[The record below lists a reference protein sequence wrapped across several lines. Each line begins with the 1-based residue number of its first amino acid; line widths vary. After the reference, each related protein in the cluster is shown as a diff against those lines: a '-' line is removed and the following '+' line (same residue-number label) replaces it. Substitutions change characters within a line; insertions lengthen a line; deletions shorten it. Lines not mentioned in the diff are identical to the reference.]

1 MDQLITAAGPPS
13 QGVSR
18 HRMAGISAATPRG
31 GENALLSLSAGTYNT
46 AAGCFSL
53 QSNLIGDFNAR
64 LELPHP
70 GLTLVAKRSKLK
82 SYISRMT
89 VALSSGVFVLP
100 ALTPSAQPQTRP
112 WWFYGCPKGVVAQIP
127 GDVPGPGT
135 AGWTQYQSCLQ
146 QNLSVSPQQSAQI
159 APILANEGRKV
170 IAIRN
175 NNSLSG
181 VEKIQEV
188 TSLQKQSDPQLK
200 AILSSAQ
207 YDKLKVVRYQ
217 AVRWVT
223 QKRLGWQ

>member
-1 MDQLITAAGPPS
+1 M
-13 QGVSR
+13 
-18 HRMAGISAATPRG
+18 
-31 GENALLSLSAGTYNT
+31 
-46 AAGCFSL
+46 
-53 QSNLIGDFNAR
+53 
-64 LELPHP
+64 
-70 GLTLVAKRSKLK
+70 K
-82 SYISRMT
+82 SYISQI
-89 VALSSGVFVLP
+89 ALAAALGTSVLP

-112 WWFYGCPKGVVAQIP
+112 WWFYGCPKGVVSQIP

-135 AGWTQYQSCLQ
+135 AGWGQYQSCLQ

-175 NNSLSG
+175 NNSLSD
-181 VEKIQEV
+181 VQKIQEV
-188 TSLQKQSDPQLK
+188 TSLQKQSDPRLK

-217 AVRWVT
+217 VVRWVT